1 MPSGSKRS
9 RFRHRGSRFS
19 GKVLL
24 GVGMA
29 MMTTLV
35 FFSSGKHI
43 VLDASHAETT
53 GDTFAPVV
61 RMGGS
66 LVRGS
71 ALDGQEKSHAE
82 SENISLRL
90 ALKGQKLTEK
100 GGN

>member
-9 RFRHRGSRFS
+9 RFRHRESRFS
-19 GKVLL
+19 GKVLF
-24 GVGMA
+24 GVGLA

-43 VLDASHAETT
+43 ASDSSHSVTT
-53 GDTFAPVV
+53 GDTLSPVV

-71 ALDGQEKSHAE
+71 ALEGEVKSDGH

-90 ALKGQKLTEK
+90 ALKGQKLSEK